1 MKLEEMSKKD
11 RTIYWLQ
18 THPLNLRCV
27 HCHER
32 LNLDNSSLLCSNN
45 HRYDIAKQGYYYL
58 AKAASNVKYNRMLY
72 QSRREIINFSP
83 LYHELHQEISRRLNQ
98 YNRKLLILDAGSGE
112 GSHLRQL
119 DTLLKCDNILIG
131 TDLSKDAI
139 QYATDYNG
147 EMFSFVGDLANLPIE
162 SKQIDIVFSIFSP
175 ANYAEFDRVLKET
188 GELIKVIPN
197 SGYLQEVRT
206 AMHELN
212 IGDMQSYSN
221 QKVLDAFYSQYPNA
235 HEVQIKETV
244 TLTENQINHLVNMT
258 PLTWQLDSS
267 QKQDVARLLEGPIT
281 LDVSVL
287 YSRN

>member
-11 RTIYWLQ
+11 RTIHWLQ
-18 THPLNLRCV
+18 THPLNLRCF

-32 LNLDNSSLLCSNN
+32 LNLDNSSLLCANN

-58 AKAASNVKYNRMLY
+58 AKAASSVKYNRTLY
-72 QSRREIINFSP
+72 QSRREIINASP
-83 LYHELHQEISRRLNQ
+83 LYNELHQEVSRHLNQ
-98 YNRKLLILDAGSGE
+98 HTRKLLILDAGSGE
-112 GSHLRQL
+112 GSHLKQL
-119 DTLLKCDNILIG
+119 ETLLKHENTLIG

-175 ANYAEFDRVLKET
+175 ANYAEFDRVLKAN

-197 SGYLQEVRT
+197 SGYLQQVRT
-206 AMHELN
+206 AMNELS
-212 IGDMQSYSN
+212 IEDIESYSN
-221 QKVLDAFYSQYPNA
+221 QKVLDAFYSHYPDA
-235 HEVQIKETV
+235 REVQIKETV
-244 TLTENQINHLVNMT
+244 NLTDNQIKHLVNMT

-267 QKQDVARLLEGPIT
+267 QKQEVAGRLKGPIT

-287 YSRN
+287 YSKG